1 MYGSFSRIKKLGR
14 TETRT
19 RDRMYCQTIETAN
32 TDRQTDRHT
41 DILKVNYS
49 IDVDT
54 CKTVHKKAREDTRK
68 HNLDEMRET
77 IEASRS
83 LKKGRRT
90 HNVDKKPDDITEQTV
105 QRDPSTTEQLACYQI

>member
-1 MYGSFSRIKKLGR
+1 M
-14 TETRT
+14 
-19 RDRMYCQTIETAN
+19 
-32 TDRQTDRHT
+32 
-41 DILKVNYS
+41 NYS

-90 HNVDKKPDDITEQTV
+90 HNVDKKPDDNTPEQTV